1 MLLSFPLLP
10 IEGEHQ
16 SDLWPAFKNRQVLAE
31 RYAPSD
37 KRKYPSGL

>member
-1 MLLSFPLLP
+1 MQALLIFPLLP

-16 SDLWPAFKNRQVLAE
+16 NELWPAISCQARVE

-37 KRKYPSGL
+37 KRK

>member
-1 MLLSFPLLP
+1 MLLIFPLLP

-16 SDLWPAFKNRQVLAE
+16 NDLWPAFKYSQVPAE

-37 KRKYPSGL
+37 KRKYP